1 MVKQHK
7 FKDYLNHGGPK
18 KFVEKITRENKALEQ
33 RMAEKLGQSIPI
45 EIYQSYYGE

>member
-18 KFVEKITRENKALEQ
+18 IFVGLRLKREAITRENKA
-33 RMAEKLGQSIPI
+33 
-45 EIYQSYYGE
+45 